1 MVDPKSC
8 HFQLSSAELKCT
20 SGQPCLSSLP
30 KSTPLLVRTEQSICI
45 ISFSQFHPVV
55 WFLWLVFWHGVTRSA
70 LLFLHQMLGACQPLF
85 LLLLYSSPLASVE
98 STDNKCDEWRCLR
111 ERKVGSKKIYIF
123 ESALFASRVSHF
135 WHQQKREECH
145 KWLASSFIYS
155 SKTLG
160 HSQYVF
166 LIIFQMD
173 FIVLDH
179 LQQKSINRS
188 HVVIFRRQIFNFI
201 ISASGDYKI

>member
-1 MVDPKSC
+1 MQC
-8 HFQLSSAELKCT
+8 SSI
-20 SGQPCLSSLP
+20 SSP
-30 KSTPLLVRTEQSICI
+30 NA
-45 ISFSQFHPVV
+45 
-55 WFLWLVFWHGVTRSA
+55 WGMSA
-70 LLFLHQMLGACQPLF
+70 PFPSAS
-85 LLLLYSSPLASVE
+85 LYGSPLASVE

-188 HVVIFRRQIFNFI
+188 HVMIFRRQISNFI